1 VYAKLAQVELEPAH
15 ADLLPAN
22 LSGGMVKRVALAR
35 ALALSP
41 ELLILDEPTAG
52 LDPDRS
58 DAFVR
63 LIKRMR
69 SEYRFAVL
77 MVTHDLDTLNDLSDR
92 VSVLADQHII
102 ASGSIDEVRAVPHRF
117 IENFF
122 GGERGRRAFEA
133 A

>member
-1 VYAKLAQVELEPAH
+1 MYAIR
-15 ADLLPAN
+15 
-22 LSGGMVKRVALAR
+22 SYY
-35 ALALSP
+35 ALSP

-69 SEYRFAVL
+69 TEYQFAVL
-77 MVTHDLDTLNDLSDR
+77 MVTHDLDTLHDLADR

-117 IENFF
+117 IERKKGLLS
-122 GGERGRRAFEA
+122 GGRHILILSEKYSKTVTPSSL
-133 A
+133 